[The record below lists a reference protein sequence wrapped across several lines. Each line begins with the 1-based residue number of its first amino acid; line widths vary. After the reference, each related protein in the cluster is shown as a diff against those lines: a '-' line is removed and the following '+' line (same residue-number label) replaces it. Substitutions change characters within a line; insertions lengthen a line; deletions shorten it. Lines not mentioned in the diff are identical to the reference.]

1 MFRLV
6 DSTALAMNW
15 VFTVMPESIDAVA
28 LSPNISITANR
39 KVELVSIQKELS
51 PFFTS
56 YLKYEESTAAEIE
69 QVAISAIVACSVR
82 SDR

>member
-28 LSPNISITANR
+28 LSPNISITAKR

-51 PFFTS
+51 PLF
-56 YLKYEESTAAEIE
+56 YVIPK
-69 QVAISAIVACSVR
+69 VR
-82 SDR
+82 RVNGGGD

>member
-15 VFTVMPESIDAVA
+15 VFTVIPDSIDAVA
-28 LSPNISITANR
+28 LSPNISITAKS

-51 PFFTS
+51 LFYVIP
-56 YLKYEESTAAEIE
+56 K
-69 QVAISAIVACSVR
+69 VR
-82 SDR
+82 RVNGGGD

>member
-1 MFRLV
+1 MQLRSLPTFQL
-6 DSTALAMNW
+6 LQK
-15 VFTVMPESIDAVA
+15 
-28 LSPNISITANR
+28 R